1 MRSWGDA
8 DMDWWMGG
16 AAGGV
21 ARFVFPAPGR
31 ELGDEGANG
40 GNGMETG
47 HSICASNC
55 ARGEARCP
63 EFFGPFG
70 PLGLGGCWY
79 RGQGRDGLLRGV
91 R

>member
-1 MRSWGDA
+1 MPL
-8 DMDWWMGG
+8 
-16 AAGGV
+16 GV
-21 ARFVFPAPGR
+21 WPVSCFPLR
-31 ELGDEGANG
+31 G
-40 GNGMETG
+40 GNWETRGRTEETGWKRG

>member
-1 MRSWGDA
+1 MERVRQLLACGRVGDSGAVVGDA

-47 HSICASNC
+47 PLHMCLQLRQR
-55 ARGEARCP
+55 RGALP
-63 EFFGPFG
+63 
-70 PLGLGGCWY
+70 
-79 RGQGRDGLLRGV
+79 
-91 R
+91 